1 MRRVVVVPAYQA
13 ERTLGGVVRGLVPL
27 FDEVWVLDDG
37 STDRTAA
44 VAREAGAEVL
54 VHRENRGKG
63 AALHSLLAE
72 ADRRGVDAIV
82 TLDADGQHPPEE
94 AARLD
99 REVTDRSAVVLGVR
113 DLVVAAAPGANQRG
127 NQISNYW
134 ISLFSG
140 RAFRDTNCGLRR
152 YPVKATRAL
161 RVGGPRFSF
170 EAEVVLRASLSGLA
184 IIEHPVR
191 VLYPADRT
199 THFHVVRDP
208 ARIVRRVV
216 LTVAADRLRR
226 LFRAT

>member
-1 MRRVVVVPAYQA
+1 MIRLAVVPAYQA
-13 ERTLGGVVRGLVPL
+13 ERTVGDVVRGLVPL
-27 FDEVWVLDDG
+27 FDQVWVLDDG

-44 VAREAGAEVL
+44 VSREAGAEVL
-54 VHRENRGKG
+54 SHRKNRGKG
-63 AALHSLLAE
+63 AALHTLLAE
-72 ADRRGVDAIV
+72 ADRRGIDAIV
-82 TLDADGQHPPEE
+82 TLDADGQHLPDE

-99 REVTDRSAVVLGVR
+99 REVEDRSAVVLGVR
-113 DLVVAAAPGANQRG
+113 DLVLAAAPGANQRG
-127 NQISNYW
+127 NSISNYW

-152 YPVKATRAL
+152 YPVKAVRAL
-161 RVGGPRFSF
+161 GVSGPRFSF
-170 EAEVVLRASLSGLA
+170 EAEVVLRASLAGLT

-216 LTVAADRLRR
+216 ATVVSHHVRR
-226 LFRAT
+226 LF